1 MILFA
6 TALLLLKNPIKAQAA
21 SSTGNKAIQYAK
33 CGSNYNQ
40 TQIET
45 CKVSKFLSSK
55 I

>member
-1 MILFA
+1 MILIA
-6 TALLLLKNPIKAQAA
+6 TALLLMKTPVEAQAA